1 MSGVGHFFHKVFREV
16 TRPFRQVVGGVG
28 TVVGALAG
36 RLGQPI
42 YTPPPTPAIQAP
54 TPTPPPTP
62 AVAAPTAT
70 TETSAV
76 TTPTIIQNTTRERR
90 RGKQSLMI
98 DMQGINSGGS
108 GGGLNV

>member
-1 MSGVGHFFHKVFREV
+1 MGGIGHFFHKVVKEV
-16 TRPFRQVVGGVG
+16 TRPIRQVVGGV
-28 TVVGALAG
+28 VGAVADK
-36 RLGQPI
+36 PS
-42 YTPPPTPAIQAP
+42 YTPPPPTLSVQAP
-54 TPTPPPTP
+54 TPTPPSTP

-76 TTPTIIQNTTRERR
+76 TTPTMIQNTTRERR

-98 DMQGINSGGS
+98 DMQGVNSGGS